1 MAKKNITLS
10 KRDAVRK
17 AEAKKKGA
25 RKSAAGK
32 SVTVVSDTRIARE
45 GWFWVSAIYRSE
57 RPESASTKG
66 PHKGGKYLWERRVFV
81 FKAPLGQERRAARRL
96 AKQHEHKYKN
106 VYGETVHWHLKE
118 IEGYAELFDKRIVSG
133 TEVYWT
139 FFERE

>member
-1 MAKKNITLS
+1 MAQKRTTLS
-10 KRDAVRK
+10 KHNEARQ
-17 AEAKKKGA
+17 AEA
-25 RKSAAGK
+25 RKTDGRKNVTGK
-32 SVTVVSDTRIARE
+32 AITVVSNTHIARE

-57 RPESASTKG
+57 RPKSGRTKG

-81 FKAPLGQERRAARRL
+81 LKAPLGQERRAARRL

-106 VYGETVHWHLKE
+106 VYGETVHWRLKE